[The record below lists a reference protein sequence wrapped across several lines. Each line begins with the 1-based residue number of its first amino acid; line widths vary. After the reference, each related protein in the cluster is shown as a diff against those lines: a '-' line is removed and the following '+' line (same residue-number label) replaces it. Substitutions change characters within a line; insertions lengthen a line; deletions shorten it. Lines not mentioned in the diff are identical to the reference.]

1 MVPGKLKDQPR
12 QENKQQESLDQTKE
26 ELKRSLLKDFYK
38 RLMTEEQ
45 ERQDNSKKRDAPVK
59 ANYDDEIL
67 HHLGKIWFFLDLKR

>member
-1 MVPGKLKDQPR
+1 MPGKLKDQPR

-45 ERQDNSKKRDAPVK
+45 ESQDNSKKSDAPVK
-59 ANYDDEIL
+59 ADYDDEIL
-67 HHLGKIWFFLDLKR
+67 RHLGKIWYFLDLKR